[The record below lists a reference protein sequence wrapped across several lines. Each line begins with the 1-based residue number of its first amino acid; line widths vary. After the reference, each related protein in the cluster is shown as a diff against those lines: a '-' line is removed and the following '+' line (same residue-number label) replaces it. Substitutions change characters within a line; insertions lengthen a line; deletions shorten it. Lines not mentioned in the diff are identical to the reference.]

1 MDFYALSTL
10 AMTSMTLQGND
21 LQIFLKLFS
30 EEPESTE
37 MEGTKESNEG
47 NISIHVNLISIC
59 ILLHEYILPNGQEW
73 CESYPI
79 CYFNYFAPVII
90 NVVVQNK
97 IFCPIYNYL

>member
-10 AMTSMTLQGND
+10 AMTSMILQGND

-37 MEGTKESNEG
+37 IEGTKESNEG

-59 ILLHEYILPNGQEW
+59 IFI
-73 CESYPI
+73 
-79 CYFNYFAPVII
+79 V
-90 NVVVQNK
+90 
-97 IFCPIYNYL
+97 